1 MKVFSVSKS
10 CNACGECVLRTKLLS
25 EDSGGFA
32 IPTPGLYIQDVDL
45 PDAQRVVAQCPAHA
59 LSIVE
64 QSSVASKGKAGLE
77 ELAKILEQ
85 RLKAVKIPDI
95 GSKDVAYHPKDYE
108 VDYGYISEEGR
119 KTYPTERKAKDVGN
133 TQFERVFWNRRT
145 DFVLNIL
152 TQYKSKVLRKYFDL
166 SVPERTFYA
175 EIGEKMMLVLSQVE
189 AEAHSL
195 SGGNI
200 SLPEDFSK
208 FHPELND
215 RAFKEYVQSD
225 YTKWLF
231 MPSYATDFCDR
242 LAREEYYSKKYYEG
256 HIITDWESTTQY
268 DSRGRAKKTL
278 MYSFEGANEEG
289 REMVN
294 DILSYLDSGD
304 IEDFVMLRLKDIM
317 ERYRRLFEQEIA
329 KKITEFKD
337 AINKC

>member
-1 MKVFSVSKS
+1 MKVFSVSKA
-10 CNACGECVLRTKLLS
+10 CNACGECILRTKLLS

-85 RLKAVKIPDI
+85 RLKAVKIPNID
-95 GSKDVAYHPKDYE
+95 SKDIAYHEKDYK

-119 KTYPTERKAKDVGN
+119 KIYSSERKAKDAGN
-133 TQFERVFWNRRT
+133 TQFERAFWNRRT
-145 DFVLNIL
+145 DFALNVL

-166 SVPERTFYA
+166 RTPELTFYA
-175 EIGEKMMLVLSQVE
+175 EIGGKVKAVLSQAE

-195 SGGNI
+195 SGGSI
-200 SLPEDFSK
+200 SLPEDFSE
-208 FHPELND
+208 FHPELDD
-215 RAFKEYVQSD
+215 RAFKKDVQLEYD
-225 YTKWLF
+225 KWFF
-231 MPSYATDFCDR
+231 MPSYAADFCDR
-242 LAREEYYSKKYYEG
+242 LARKEYYSKKFYEG

-268 DSRGRAKKTL
+268 DSRGRAKKIL

-289 REMVN
+289 RDLVN
-294 DILSYLDSGD
+294 DILSWLGS
-304 IEDFVMLRLKDIM
+304 EDVEEYVLPVLNSIM
-317 ERYRRLFEQEIA
+317 ERYRRLFEQEIDRKVA
-329 KKITEFKD
+329 EFKN